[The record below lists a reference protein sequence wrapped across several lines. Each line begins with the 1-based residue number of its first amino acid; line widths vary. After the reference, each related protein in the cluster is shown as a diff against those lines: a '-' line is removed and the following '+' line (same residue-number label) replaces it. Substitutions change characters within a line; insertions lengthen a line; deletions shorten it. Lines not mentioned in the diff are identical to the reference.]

1 MPSSS
6 VHRGSSERHVSASS
20 VQARCIPRFVLLPD
34 ATRYLTDRFLTVSI
48 AVPPVRS
55 ILRISAHELYPALVA
70 AFPLDV
76 FEISYVPQ
84 ALRGFVHHFYP
95 AYGFPL
101 VEYVRLLEERAEPL
115 LVRDNLASAW
125 SASEDDDVKEEE
137 ESNDENAAMIDMRR
151 RGKSNDSNNNKNVE
165 EGSNLWDSLAGPWL

>member
-1 MPSSS
+1 MRENGPS
-6 VHRGSSERHVSASS
+6 
-20 VQARCIPRFVLLPD
+20 
-34 ATRYLTDRFLTVSI
+34 TRYLTDRFLTVSI

-55 ILRISAHELYPALVA
+55 ILRISGRELYPALVA

-84 ALRGFVHHFYP
+84 AIRGFVHHFYP

-125 SASEDDDVKEEE
+125 SSTEEDTNKEANGGNDGDLSAAAAVRNGSKAGEQEGEE
-137 ESNDENAAMIDMRR
+137 
-151 RGKSNDSNNNKNVE
+151 
-165 EGSNLWDSLAGPWL
+165 SNLWDSLASPWLSSRSRREESNATATTTTTASP